1 VSDIAATP
9 FEEFDALAVLF
20 GRTRQALDDLLA
32 RGIADESTACFLADE
47 TLPHIEGVEA
57 GFRARLR
64 SGEGDL
70 PELRDL
76 IARGGLRLPE
86 PRNDA
91 ESRAALIEAMQ
102 AISGAGGPRHVVI
115 APGRDLAALE
125 HARITMAVLPRTE
138 AGDVHYPGRRSYAD
152 IAPPRGP
159 SEFVSRIEEVEST
172 IWGAAS
178 GRMAGR
184 ADSAWRRVYAFFD
197 AGERLSSG
205 GLPNA

>member
-20 GRTRQALDDLLA
+20 GRTRRALDEVLALGLASETTSSLLA
-32 RGIADESTACFLADE
+32 AE

-64 SGEGDL
+64 STEGDL

-76 IARGGLRLPE
+76 IARGGLRIPE

-102 AISGAGGPRHVVI
+102 ALSGAGGPRDVVV
-115 APGRDLAALE
+115 APGRELAALE
-125 HARITMAVLPRTE
+125 HARIAMAMLPRTD
-138 AGDVHYPGRRSYAD
+138 ADDVHYPGRRSYAD
-152 IAPPRGP
+152 IAAPRGP
-159 SEFVSRIEEVEST
+159 SQFVARIEEVEST
-172 IWGAAS
+172 IWRVAS
-178 GRMAGR
+178 GKIARR
-184 ADSAWRRVYAFFD
+184 SDSTWRRVYAFFD
-197 AGERLSSG
+197 AGERLSAG
-205 GLPNA
+205 GLLNA